1 MRDFGAGRFQQWA
14 RGIAPRAFPLP
25 AANILNQTQETKHMS
40 QPAHK
45 IKIGRIAATIWNND
59 GFYSVDV
66 TRAYKD
72 NYDEWKSTNSFS
84 QSDLLNLA
92 KCAERAETW
101 INHKSNSTT

>member
-1 MRDFGAGRFQQWA
+1 
-14 RGIAPRAFPLP
+14 
-25 AANILNQTQETKHMS
+25 MS

-66 TRAYKD
+66 TRTYKD

-84 QSDLLNLA
+84 QSDLLNLS
-92 KCAERAETW
+92 KCAERAEAW

>member
-1 MRDFGAGRFQQWA
+1 
-14 RGIAPRAFPLP
+14 
-25 AANILNQTQETKHMS
+25 MS

-72 NYDEWKSTNSFS
+72 NYDEWK
-84 QSDLLNLA
+84 
-92 KCAERAETW
+92 
-101 INHKSNSTT
+101 